1 MTERLRKDAKK
12 IKRFKKSSI
21 VFPIVGGVV
30 LAGGA
35 AVGITYGLMNLPIVS
50 VETGTVVVEESSST
64 TGSLTFDFKDQI
76 YENEVKAS
84 IINQTNSNDEDQPVI
99 VFANGEPTG
108 KLYVKQSKGVA
119 DLRLEHAPL
128 DEGSYIFKFD
138 MKLSYKKLNG
148 GSVTKTIKNLEWK
161 YSLEHDI
168 LEITD
173 PTVTQETVTIDD
185 QGRGEST
192 QGFTFGYSGELEN
205 PAQLTI
211 EINSGFD
218 KDNVRPY
225 IASIDKDKK
234 TFVVKFDLK
243 NISAQW
249 GSAEVVLNG
258 KIDILYN
265 LNVIHTSTD
274 LSITAVEGDYLIEP
288 TDFYERVRRQ
298 YLLNEGDQE
307 GKWQYQT
314 NFTLEF
320 KGTWASKIASVD
332 NTFATAPSLYTIKTS
347 HYYNIYTKKIT
358 VYVNLELVHND
369 SDPSVLQTVKDKLN
383 EGTALETT
391 FTFRDTNGVAL
402 KSTTQSYHYTL
413 GDTDQDYI
421 AVDPSNPYYAE
432 IHNYGTYLAP
442 DFRATITR
450 KWYYFGFDEKS
461 QSPLDIQDI
470 ELDKNC
476 YEVIG
481 KPLPTGSSVT
491 VTVDKNSINEQEQSF
506 ETKTVWSG
514 FDTSEIL
521 APGSEFGEVQLILH
535 KFKFGETYF
544 DVRDEGGSDLSF
556 DAHWKN
562 NVTIP
567 TSKMT
572 TEVVGP
578 DANNEVQFKTSI
590 PVTGFDTESIR
601 KWLKVTAVKN
611 DDKTKNLK
619 LVSDVKYT
627 YVPDIDPITN
637 KPYFDRGRL
646 DLIVTATVET
656 PGETAHLNCGLVFN
670 FRPEDGKHDIPS
682 QKWEVPST
690 VGIDED
696 VQAVIAPSINDSH
709 VTDFKGSKL
718 ECVDGTWS
726 LNIPSTAGKCFSYDG
741 LTADEFKNVTA
752 DVRVKTDTYKILN
765 TAKISTPVNKEF
777 GLNVDFSISGPQPTD
792 DLTVEFE
799 ISFNYNGKEIGRSQG
814 WKVTFAKPE
823 VVVTIDDTDVTKE
836 DTVTIAKKPTGDKF
850 EIETGFYG
858 YKISPDTISWTDLN
872 VSFVGLDSEIKNPS
886 IEPKVFEDEG
896 NTVIV
901 SIPLVPN
908 TSKFIPTQI
917 GDKKEIAFGIKVEY
931 NGKVLLDGSTTYKI
945 IIDWHDATGE
955 LTVNDKNVPD
965 ADKDITVPG
974 LAIGDTYTFD
984 KTFSGYEILWKG
996 EVGDEYWDKD
1006 AGLSAKVSCSTGMQD
1021 DTATIVRNASG
1032 NGIRVIATFDGPTS
1046 EGISK
1051 VHNYTITLYYNGSEF
1066 TNFSYKLTLSPAA

>member
-50 VETGTVVVEESSST
+50 VETGTVVVESSDAT

-76 YENEVKAS
+76 DGNEVEAT

-99 VFANGEPTG
+99 VFANGESTG
-108 KLYVKQSKGVA
+108 KLYVKQSKGIA

-173 PTVTQETVTIDD
+173 PTITQETVTIDD

-192 QGFTFGYSGELEN
+192 EGFLFKYSGELEN

-288 TDFYERVRRQ
+288 TDFYDRVRRQ
-298 YLLNEGDQE
+298 YLADDS
-307 GKWQYQT
+307 QYVYTT
-314 NFTLEF
+314 NYQLTYR
-320 KGTWASKIASVD
+320 GTWASKIASVN
-332 NTFATAPSLYTIKTS
+332 NTFATAPNLYTIETSADYNPWSKTV
-347 HYYNIYTKKIT
+347 I
-358 VYVNLELVHND
+358 VNVRLELVHSE
-369 SDPSVLQTVKDKLN
+369 SDPSVLQKVKEQLN
-383 EGTALETT
+383 KGTALEST
-391 FTFRDTNGVAL
+391 FTFRDTNGTAL
-402 KSTTQSYHYTL
+402 KSTAQSYHYTL
-413 GDTDQDYI
+413 GDTEKYDVI

-432 IHNYGTYLAP
+432 IHNVGIIGDAWQ
-442 DFRATITR
+442 ASIER
-450 KWYYFGFDEKS
+450 KWWYLGFDEATGS
-461 QSPLDIQDI
+461 DLDIQDI
-470 ELDKNC
+470 SLDPSC

-481 KPLPTGSSVT
+481 KALPAGSSIT
-491 VTVDKNSINEQEQSF
+491 VSIVDGSINTQEKSF
-506 ETKTVWSG
+506 KTRIVWSG
-514 FDTSEIL
+514 INPSTIL
-521 APGSEFGEVQLILH
+521 APGSEFGEVPLVLH
-535 KFKFGETYF
+535 RFKFGDGIYK
-544 DVRDEGGSDLSF
+544 DVHDEGGSDLSF

-562 NVTIP
+562 KVTIP

-578 DANNEVQFKTSI
+578 DANNEVQFKTD
-590 PVTGFDTESIR
+590 VAVEGFDTESVR
-601 KWLKVTAVKN
+601 KWLKVTAN
-611 DDKTKNLK
+611 PSASTENLK
-619 LVSDVKYT
+619 VVSDVKYT
-627 YVPDIDPITN
+627 YDANYGDYYHSGILHLV
-637 KPYFDRGRL
+637 
-646 DLIVTATVET
+646 VSATVVT
-656 PGETAHLNCGLVFN
+656 PGKTAHLNCGLVFN
-670 FRPEDGKHDIPS
+670 FNPDDGKHTIPS
-682 QKWEVPST
+682 QKWEIPST

-696 VQAVIAPSINDSH
+696 VQAVITPHVDDSGA
-709 VTDFKGSKL
+709 TSFKGSKL

-765 TAKISTPVNKEF
+765 TAKITTPVNKEF

-996 EVGDEYWDKD
+996 EVGDDYWDKD